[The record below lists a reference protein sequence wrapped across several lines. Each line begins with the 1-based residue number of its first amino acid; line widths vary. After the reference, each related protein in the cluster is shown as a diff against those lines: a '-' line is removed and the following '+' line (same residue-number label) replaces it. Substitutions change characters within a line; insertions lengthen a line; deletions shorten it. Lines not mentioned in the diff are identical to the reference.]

1 MTIEWIHPG
10 LILIFGALLI
20 PFIRNRK
27 LKQAYF
33 LLLPII
39 ALIDLLMM
47 QHGSY
52 WNVNFM
58 EYELVLG
65 RVDRLS
71 MVFAYV
77 FVIAAICMNIYALH
91 LERDWEH
98 VSAMMYAGAGL
109 GAVFA
114 GDLFTLYIF
123 WEVMAWASLFLI
135 WFRGTKAAHNAGFR

>member
-1 MTIEWIHPG
+1 MTIDWIHPG

-33 LLLPII
+33 LFLPVI

-77 FVIAAICMNIYALH
+77 FV
-91 LERDWEH
+91 
-98 VSAMMYAGAGL
+98 
-109 GAVFA
+109 
-114 GDLFTLYIF
+114 
-123 WEVMAWASLFLI
+123 
-135 WFRGTKAAHNAGFR
+135 